1 MAKKI
6 QVEDFTGKIAHFS
19 KHQTDV
25 MAALVK
31 SYILADRLNTFENV
45 NNYIKE
51 QEAEHGITIPWDDII
66 PEILEIIKTG
76 KKGSQ
81 NG

>member
-6 QVEDFTGKIAHFS
+6 QIEAFTGKIAHFS

-25 MAALVK
+25 MSALIK
-31 SYILADRLNTFENV
+31 SYIVADRVKTFTNV
-45 NNYIKE
+45 NDYIKE